1 MTAIRQLALPFGH
14 AAHYDAGGFL
24 PDASNAEARAWL
36 DAPWPDGRLALWGG
50 EGCGKTHL
58 LHAWAERTGAMLLPG
73 PAVRGLLHRPVAG
86 GLAVDDADVA
96 PEEPLLHLLNA
107 AAEAHLPVLLAARD
121 APGRWPTRLP
131 DLASRL
137 RATAAVAL
145 HTPEDALL
153 RALLARLLTDRQLAV
168 AEPLQDWLL
177 LRLPRH
183 PAALREAAAR
193 LDRAAL
199 AQGRGVTRAL
209 VAEVLAECGDE
220 EPVVETDTSLRSGL
234 FPVDLA

>member
-14 AAHYDAGGFL
+14 AAHYDAAGFL
-24 PDASNAEARAWL
+24 PDASNAAARAWL

-58 LHAWAERTGAMLLPG
+58 LHAWAERSGAVLLPG
-73 PAVRGLLHRPVAG
+73 PAVRGLLNRPLSG

-107 AAEAHLPVLLAARD
+107 AAEARLPVLLAARE

-153 RALLARLLTDRQLAV
+153 RALLARLLADRQLV
-168 AEPLQDWLL
+168 VSESVQDWLL

-209 VAEVLAECGDE
+209 AAEVLATCRDDE
-220 EPVVETDTSLRSGL
+220 PGLEAEATPHTGL
-234 FPVDLA
+234 FPG